1 MKVSIELSPEYS
13 EPYAII
19 YADKITD
26 SIQRTLD
33 IFGSNESPITA
44 FQNENDIV
52 ILQPKEIYMVRV
64 ENKDTII
71 YGKEHRYRSRKRLCE
86 MQQQLGAGFMQ
97 ISKSTL
103 VNLSYMNN
111 VEAGFSGTL
120 LLKLKN
126 GCKDYVSRKYLSE
139 FKKYLGLQEDKN
151 ERNYERFD

>member
-64 ENKDTII
+64 ENRDTII

-86 MQQQLGAGFMQ
+86 MQQQAWCR
-97 ISKSTL
+97 IYA
-103 VNLSYMNN
+103 N
-111 VEAGFSGTL
+111 
-120 LLKLKN
+120 
-126 GCKDYVSRKYLSE
+126 
-139 FKKYLGLQEDKN
+139 FKINFGQSVL
-151 ERNYERFD
+151 YEQCRGWF

>member
-1 MKVSIELSPEYS
+1 MPSYMQIKSLTASSVPLIYSVQMKAPL
-13 EPYAII
+13 
-19 YADKITD
+19 
-26 SIQRTLD
+26 
-33 IFGSNESPITA
+33 
-44 FQNENDIV
+44 QNENDIV

-71 YGKEHRYRSRKRLCE
+71 YGKEHRYRSRKRLYE

-103 VNLSYMNN
+103 VNLSYMSN

-126 GCKDYVSRKYLSE
+126 GCNDYVSRKYLPE
-139 FKKYLGLQEDKN
+139 FKKYLGL
-151 ERNYERFD
+151 

>member
-44 FQNENDIV
+44 FKNENDIV

-71 YGKEHRYRSRKRLCE
+71 YGKEHRYSSRKRLYE

-126 GCKDYVSRKYLSE
+126 GCKDYVSRKYLPK
-139 FKKYLGLQEDKN
+139 FKKYLGLYEDKN
-151 ERNYERFD
+151 ERNYEKFD

>member
-1 MKVSIELSPEYS
+1 MKYCMINSPKERRILHESKYRTFPEYS

-44 FQNENDIV
+44 FKNENDIV

-71 YGKEHRYRSRKRLCE
+71 YGKEPRYRSRKDCTKCN
-86 MQQQLGAGFMQ
+86 
-97 ISKSTL
+97 SSL
-103 VNLSYMNN
+103 VRIYTN
-111 VEAGFSGTL
+111 
-120 LLKLKN
+120 
-126 GCKDYVSRKYLSE
+126 
-139 FKKYLGLQEDKN
+139 FKINFGQSVL
-151 ERNYERFD
+151 YEQCRGWF

>member
-44 FQNENDIV
+44 FKNENDIV

-71 YGKEHRYRSRKRLCE
+71 YGKEKDCTKCNSSLVPDLCKF
-86 MQQQLGAGFMQ
+86 QNQLWS
-97 ISKSTL
+97 ICL
-103 VNLSYMNN
+103 I
-111 VEAGFSGTL
+111 
-120 LLKLKN
+120 
-126 GCKDYVSRKYLSE
+126 
-139 FKKYLGLQEDKN
+139 
-151 ERNYERFD
+151 

>member
-44 FQNENDIV
+44 FKNENDIV
-52 ILQPKEIYMVRV
+52 ILQPKEIYMVKV

-71 YGKEHRYRSRKRLCE
+71 YGKEHYLPVLPSPVLLTYE
-86 MQQQLGAGFMQ
+86 PVLSFFIYPLSASQQAPLHAP
-97 ISKSTL
+97 
-103 VNLSYMNN
+103 
-111 VEAGFSGTL
+111 
-120 LLKLKN
+120 
-126 GCKDYVSRKYLSE
+126 
-139 FKKYLGLQEDKN
+139 
-151 ERNYERFD
+151 

>member
-26 SIQRTLD
+26 SIQHTLD

-44 FQNENDIV
+44 FKNENDIV
-52 ILQPKEIYMVRV
+52 ILHPKEIYMVRV

-71 YGKEHRYRSRKRLCE
+71 YGKEHRYRSRKRLYE

-103 VNLSYMNN
+103 
-111 VEAGFSGTL
+111 AGFSGTL

-151 ERNYERFD
+151 ERNYEKFD